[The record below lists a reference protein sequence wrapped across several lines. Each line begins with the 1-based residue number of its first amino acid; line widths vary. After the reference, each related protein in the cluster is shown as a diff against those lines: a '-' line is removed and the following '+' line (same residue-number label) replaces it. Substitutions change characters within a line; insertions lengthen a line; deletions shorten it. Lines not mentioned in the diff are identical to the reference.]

1 MAPAA
6 RHRSM
11 AVLISIAACWL
22 AALCAWPLIAL
33 PFSNPLGITGPLTAA
48 RFNPANNLVRYLV
61 FVLAPSLGFVLAGG
75 LRLDLALPRR
85 SLETPLPRGFAR
97 AALAI
102 AGTLVALRVLHFF
115 QLSLA
120 PNHLDFI
127 HEGESLS
134 AGYNF
139 LATHKLWSG
148 TFFVHGL
155 FYDPLRAVLAWK
167 LFGHQTIG
175 AARLFGELLEH
186 GIIVSLAIFL
196 GALALAIRSEAGHWH
211 ALSSLLI
218 LGAVFTLTE
227 GPLQQPDLR
236 DCLALAIA
244 AVFLGAIARPRL
256 WLLVLAG
263 LLAGLGLFN
272 TIERGAYIA
281 AASLA
286 VLGVSLVLRRR
297 RADALALLAYLL
309 GFAFALALVRFAV
322 GAEEWRSFLESFG
335 YWSRYKDLM
344 DGFVY
349 PAPFQDDAPV
359 FTTPLVMNGLSLLGW
374 LAAVPAYARLGHW
387 RRLGTHTFLVAAAC
401 LFYRSAL
408 GRADAQHASYVATL
422 AYLAFA
428 WTLANWLPE
437 IALRRAGYFALLGL
451 LLPTL
456 TLAYFAVA
464 QRERIFSFGA
474 RAAEFVSADDDA
486 FLWPPQRAAL
496 AGLRERFASEP
507 CSFVYGPWPA
517 MHYLLKK
524 PSCSQF
530 YFTWFATAVPHQRKV
545 IAALEEAKPR
555 QILDWPIGRK
565 GLDGIGAQD
574 AYPELD
580 AWLRSHYSQGP
591 SLLPPVPDEIA
602 MFFFAAG
609 DWIVSTR
616 NGP

>member
-1 MAPAA
+1 
-6 RHRSM
+6 M
-11 AVLISIAACWL
+11 AVLISIVACWL

-33 PFSNPLGITGPLTAA
+33 PFSNPLGITGPLTAS
-48 RFNPANNLVRYLV
+48 RFNPANNIVRYLV
-61 FVLAPSLGFVLAGG
+61 FVLAPSLGFLIAGG
-75 LRLDLALPRR
+75 LRIGIALPQRT
-85 SLETPLPRGFAR
+85 LETRPPRGFSR
-97 AALAI
+97 AAIAI
-102 AGTLVALRVLHFF
+102 ASALVGLRLLHFF
-115 QLSLA
+115 QLPLM

-155 FYDPLRAVLAWK
+155 FYDPLRAVMAWE

-186 GIIVSLAIFL
+186 GIIVSLAVFL
-196 GALALAIRSEAGHWH
+196 GTLALVTRREVGDWH
-211 ALSSLLI
+211 ALSCLLA
-218 LGAVFTLTE
+218 LAATFTLTE
-227 GPLQQPDLR
+227 GALQQPDLR
-236 DCLALAIA
+236 DCFALAIA
-244 AVFLGAIARPRL
+244 AVFLCAIACPRL
-256 WLLVLAG
+256 WLLALAG

-272 TIERGAYIA
+272 AIERGTYIA
-281 AASLA
+281 ASSLA
-286 VLGVSLVLRRR
+286 VLGFSLVLRRR
-297 RADALALLAYLL
+297 RGDALAILVYLL
-309 GFAFALALVRFAV
+309 GFALALALVRAAV
-322 GAEEWRSFLESFG
+322 GAEEWRAFLESFG

-349 PAPFQDDAPV
+349 PAPFQDDAAV
-359 FTTPLVMNGLSLLGW
+359 FTTPLLMNGLSLLGW
-374 LAAVPAYARLGHW
+374 LSAVPAYSRLGHW

-408 GRADAQHASYVATL
+408 GRADAQHASYVATF

-428 WTLANWLPE
+428 WTAATWLPE
-437 IALRRAGYFALLGL
+437 LALRRASYVALLGL

-456 TLAYFAVA
+456 TLGYFAVA
-464 QRERIFSFGA
+464 QRERVITFGE
-474 RAAEFVSADDDA
+474 RAAEFVKADDEA
-486 FLWPPQRAAL
+486 FLWPPQRTAL
-496 AGLRERFASEP
+496 AVLRDSFAAEP

-545 IAALEEAKPR
+545 IAALEQARPR

-565 GLDGIGAQD
+565 GLDGIGAEE

-580 AWLRSHYSQGP
+580 AYLRSHYMQAP
-591 SLLPPVPDEIA
+591 PLLPRVSNDVA

-616 NGP
+616 TGP